1 MAHGRPPGRGDG
13 AAPGA
18 GRHGH
23 HGRGP
28 GSGTRPKAAGAGG
41 TAGLRGAEP
50 SPWRGPA
57 PERDT
62 GSGHG
67 PLSPGRT
74 TGLRGGGTLIPAWP
88 GPGTRRERSARAP
101 VRPGAVG
108 GSWSA
113 RRGPAGGAV
122 RLRMGGTV
130 GAAGV
135 SGRGALSY
143 VAVTLGRMAA
153 NTSPEA
159 PLPVGE
165 VSRLIGGWIDRL
177 GAVWVE
183 GQITQLSRRPGA
195 GVVFL
200 TLRDPSYDISVSVTC
215 YRQVFD
221 AVADVVGEGAR
232 VVVHAK
238 PEWYAPRGQLS
249 LRAAEIKP
257 VGVGELL
264 ARLEQL
270 KKSLA
275 REGLFAP
282 ERKKPLPFL
291 PQLIGLVCGRASAAE
306 RDVLENARHRWP
318 AVRFEVRNVPVQ
330 GVHAVPQ
337 VVQAV
342 KELDAR
348 DDVDVIVVARG
359 GGSVEDL
366 LPFSDEQLVRAV
378 AACRTPVVSAIGHEP
393 DSPLLD
399 LVADLRASTPTDAAK
414 KVVPD
419 VGEEYE
425 RVRQLRDRA
434 RRCVAAF
441 VDREERGLAHALARP
456 AIQDPHRMIDERAE
470 QVTALLE
477 RGRRSLR
484 HQLDRADSELT
495 HTHARVVALSPAA
508 TLKRGYAV
516 LQRAD
521 GHAVR
526 DPGEVE
532 PGETLRARVSE
543 GDFSVRVDA

>member
-1 MAHGRPPGRGDG
+1 MA
-13 AAPGA
+13 
-18 GRHGH
+18 
-23 HGRGP
+23 
-28 GSGTRPKAAGAGG
+28 
-41 TAGLRGAEP
+41 L
-50 SPWRGPA
+50 
-57 PERDT
+57 
-62 GSGHG
+62 
-67 PLSPGRT
+67 
-74 TGLRGGGTLIPAWP
+74 
-88 GPGTRRERSARAP
+88 
-101 VRPGAVG
+101 
-108 GSWSA
+108 
-113 RRGPAGGAV
+113 
-122 RLRMGGTV
+122 
-130 GAAGV
+130 
-135 SGRGALSY
+135 
-143 VAVTLGRMAA
+143 
-153 NTSPEA
+153 NTSAEA
-159 PLPVGE
+159 PIPVGE

-200 TLRDPSYDISVSVTC
+200 TLRDASHDISVGVTC

-221 AVADVVGEGAR
+221 AVADVVSEGAR
-232 VVVHAK
+232 VVVHCK

-249 LRAAEIKP
+249 LRAAEIRP

-282 ERKKPLPFL
+282 ELKKPLPFL
-291 PQLIGLVCGRASAAE
+291 PRLIGLVCGRASAAE
-306 RDVLENARHRWP
+306 RDVLENARRRWP
-318 AVRFEVRNVPVQ
+318 AVRFEVRNVAVQ

-342 KELDAR
+342 KELDAV
-348 DDVDVIVVARG
+348 DEVDVIVVARG

-399 LVADLRASTPTDAAK
+399 HVADVRASTPTDAAK
-414 KVVPD
+414 KIVPD

-425 RVRQLRDRA
+425 RVRLLRDRA
-434 RRCVAAF
+434 RRCVQAF

-456 AIQDPHRMIDERAE
+456 SVEDPYRMVDARAGE
-470 QVTALLE
+470 VTALLD
-477 RGRRSLR
+477 RARRCLR
-484 HQLDRADSELT
+484 HQLDRTDSELT

-508 TLKRGYAV
+508 TLQRGYAV

-521 GHAVR
+521 GQAVR
-526 DPGEVE
+526 DPGGVK
-532 PGETLRARVSE
+532 PGEVLRARVSE
-543 GDFSVRVDA
+543 GEFTVRVDA

>member
-1 MAHGRPPGRGDG
+1 MA
-13 AAPGA
+13 
-18 GRHGH
+18 
-23 HGRGP
+23 
-28 GSGTRPKAAGAGG
+28 
-41 TAGLRGAEP
+41 
-50 SPWRGPA
+50 
-57 PERDT
+57 
-62 GSGHG
+62 
-67 PLSPGRT
+67 
-74 TGLRGGGTLIPAWP
+74 
-88 GPGTRRERSARAP
+88 
-101 VRPGAVG
+101 V
-108 GSWSA
+108 
-113 RRGPAGGAV
+113 
-122 RLRMGGTV
+122 
-130 GAAGV
+130 
-135 SGRGALSY
+135 
-143 VAVTLGRMAA
+143 

-165 VSRLIGGWIDRL
+165 VSRLIGRWIDRL

-200 TLRDPSYDISVSVTC
+200 TLRDPSHDISVSVTC

-221 AVADVVGEGAR
+221 TVADVVGEGTR
-232 VVVHAK
+232 VVVLAK

-249 LRAAEIKP
+249 LRAAEIRP

-275 REGLFAP
+275 AEGLFAAD
-282 ERKKPLPFL
+282 RKKPLPFL

-330 GVHAVPQ
+330 GVHAVSQ

-366 LPFSDEQLVRAV
+366 LPFSDEELVRTV

-393 DSPLLD
+393 DTPLLD

-419 VGEEYE
+419 VGEELA
-425 RVRQLRDRA
+425 RVRMLRDRG
-434 RRCVAAF
+434 RRCAGALLE
-441 VDREERGLAHALARP
+441 REERGLAHALARP
-456 AIQDPHRMIDERAE
+456 VMERPHRMLDERSE
-470 QVTALLE
+470 QVDALL
-477 RGRRSLR
+477 GRARRTLG
-484 HQLDRADSELT
+484 HLLDRAESELT

-508 TLKRGYAV
+508 TLRRGYAV
-516 LQRAD
+516 LQKED
-521 GHAVR
+521 GHVVR
-526 DPGEVE
+526 DPAEVTEGE
-532 PGETLRARVSE
+532 PLRARVAAGE
-543 GDFSVRVDA
+543 FAVRVDVGGDE

>member
-1 MAHGRPPGRGDG
+1 M
-13 AAPGA
+13 
-18 GRHGH
+18 
-23 HGRGP
+23 
-28 GSGTRPKAAGAGG
+28 
-41 TAGLRGAEP
+41 
-50 SPWRGPA
+50 
-57 PERDT
+57 
-62 GSGHG
+62 
-67 PLSPGRT
+67 
-74 TGLRGGGTLIPAWP
+74 
-88 GPGTRRERSARAP
+88 P
-101 VRPGAVG
+101 V
-108 GSWSA
+108 
-113 RRGPAGGAV
+113 
-122 RLRMGGTV
+122 
-130 GAAGV
+130 
-135 SGRGALSY
+135 
-143 VAVTLGRMAA
+143 
-153 NTSPEA
+153 NTSAEA

-200 TLRDPSYDISVSVTC
+200 TLRDPSYDVSVSVTC

-221 AVADVVGEGAR
+221 AVADVVGEGTR

-249 LRAAEIKP
+249 LRAAEIRP

-270 KKSLA
+270 KKALA
-275 REGLFAP
+275 AEGLFAP

-306 RDVLENARHRWP
+306 RDVLENARRRWP
-318 AVRFEVRNVPVQ
+318 AVRFEVRNVAVQ

-342 KELDAR
+342 KELDEI
-348 DDVDVIVVARG
+348 DEVDVIIVARG

-393 DSPLLD
+393 DNPLLD
-399 LVADLRASTPTDAAK
+399 HVADLRASTPTDAAK

-434 RRCVAAF
+434 RRCVGAL
-441 VDREERGLAHALARP
+441 VEREERGLAQCLARP
-456 AIQDPHRMIDERAE
+456 SLEDPHRMIVDVRAE
-470 QVTALLE
+470 EVASLLD
-477 RGRRSLR
+477 RGRRTLR
-484 HQLDRADSELT
+484 HLLDRADSELS

-508 TLKRGYAV
+508 TLRRGYAV

-521 GHAVR
+521 GHVVR
-526 DPGEVE
+526 APGEVAPDE
-532 PGETLRARVSE
+532 ALRARVAE
-543 GDFSVRVDA
+543 GEFSVRVDRVDAADA